1 VEDTV
6 LSVFVLI
13 VDWRQRFTKAGARYD
28 APKRGSLL
36 VRRSVTSR
44 APESDDDGRACVP
57 FCWRLRRRNRNKI
70 SNKSRAT
77 PATLP
82 TTPPTIFGVVVSE
95 AESDPDEDSELVLV
109 GDDPLLVPPTV

>member
-1 VEDTV
+1 VEETV
-6 LSVFVLI
+6 LSVLVLI

-36 VRRSVTSR
+36 VRRSATSR
-44 APESDDDGRACVP
+44 TPESDDGRACVP
-57 FCWRLRRRNRNKI
+57 FCWRLRRRNRKRI
-70 SNKSRAT
+70 SNRSRAT

-82 TTPPTIFGVVVSE
+82 TTPPIIFPVVVSE
-95 AESDPDEDSELVLV
+95 PVSDPDEDSELVLV